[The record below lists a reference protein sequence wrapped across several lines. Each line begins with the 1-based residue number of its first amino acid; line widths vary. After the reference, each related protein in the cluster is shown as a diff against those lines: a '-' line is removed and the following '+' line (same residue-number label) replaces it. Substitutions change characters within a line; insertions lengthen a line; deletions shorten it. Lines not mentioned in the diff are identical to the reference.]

1 MRNLHLIIPLL
12 LFFSSAA
19 VYGQTSTHPFK
30 NGFTLSVSE
39 SAESGLAGLSLL
51 IYGGTQYENEGQH
64 GTFRLVL
71 DMLMRG
77 TQHRSSDDIG
87 LHISQIG
94 DSIDTYVTADYWAIE
109 ATVAPEHM
117 DQLLEL
123 VLDLT
128 HHPLFLEDELEKAK
142 NIAIQTIRTQQD
154 SPLHRGIQF
163 YRDVFYPDFYASPD
177 KMIQNLKLVEREDTV
192 RIYDSFFSPGNMV
205 LSVAGNLNRDDV
217 VRMVATHFGTH
228 ASTVP
233 ARVRLITQ
241 QQPQDLP
248 AFEERKGGITQAG
261 IIMGIR
267 LDGFDRRDALHMEV
281 VNALLDNSIG
291 GRLFEEV
298 REKSGLVYSI
308 SPYFSVRIQPYTWF
322 ILAATRKRN
331 ANRVVRV
338 TKRVLQGLSENP
350 PTEEELRLAKNYVAT
365 RLASSYQSPL
375 RRAHYEAERLMRG
388 EPVLNLD
395 QRLQAIEDVKLADI
409 MDFIDQYASREWT
422 TLLVR

>member
-1 MRNLHLIIPLL
+1 MRILRLGIPLL
-12 LFFSSAA
+12 LFLCIET
-19 VYGQTSTHPFK
+19 VHGQTSTHPFK
-30 NGFTLSVSE
+30 NGFTLSVTE

-51 IYGGTQYENEGQH
+51 IYGGTQFENEGQH

-77 TQHRSSDDIG
+77 TENRSLDDIG

-94 DSIDTYVTADYWAIE
+94 DSIDTYVAADYWAIE

-123 VLDLT
+123 VYDLT
-128 HHPLFLEDELEKAK
+128 HYPLFLEDELEKAK
-142 NIAIQTIRTQQD
+142 RIAIQTIRSRQD
-154 SPLHRGIQF
+154 SPLQRGIDF
-163 YRDVFYPDFYASPD
+163 YRDVFYPDYYASPD
-177 KMIQNLKLVEREDTV
+177 RMIQNLERVEREDTLD
-192 RIYDSFFSPGNMV
+192 IYNSFFSPGNMV
-205 LSVAGNLNRDDV
+205 LSVSGNLNRDDV
-217 VRMVATHFGTH
+217 VRSVTASFGTH
-228 ASTVP
+228 AAA
-233 ARVRLITQ
+233 ARVREIKR
-241 QQPQDLP
+241 QQPHELP
-248 AFEERKGGITQAG
+248 AFEERQGGITQAG

-267 LDGFDRRDALHMEV
+267 LDGFDRKDALHVEV
-281 VNALLDNSIG
+281 VNALLDNSLG
-291 GRLFEEV
+291 GRLFDEV

-338 TKRVLQGLSENP
+338 TKRVLHGLADNP

-375 RRAHYEAERLMRG
+375 RRAHYEAERLLRG
-388 EPVLNLD
+388 EPLLNLD
-395 QRLQAIEDVKLADI
+395 QRLMAIEDVNLEDI
-409 MDFIDQYASREWT
+409 LGFIDQYATGEWT